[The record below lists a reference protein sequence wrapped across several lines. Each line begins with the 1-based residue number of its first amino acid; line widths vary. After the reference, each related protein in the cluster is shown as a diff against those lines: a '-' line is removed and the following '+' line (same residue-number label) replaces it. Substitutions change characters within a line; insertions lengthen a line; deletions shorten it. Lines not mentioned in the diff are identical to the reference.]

1 MRQKIVEFE
10 NDVRLDEGVGAI
22 PSFQQRARDRAFA
35 EIARHTRNNAPT
47 RTAEFFQEVFE
58 ELALLTRTAIREEE
72 GKDTF
77 RVEVQVGEGA
87 RPHVAK
93 SKLYS
98 VEAAREWINSEPG
111 NSLIRAIIENY
122 EK

>member
-1 MRQKIVEFE
+1 
-10 NDVRLDEGVGAI
+10 
-22 PSFQQRARDRAFA
+22 
-35 EIARHTRNNAPT
+35 
-47 RTAEFFQEVFE
+47 VFE

-77 RVEVQVGEGA
+77 RIEVQVGEGA

-111 NSLIRAIIENY
+111 NSLIRAIIEKY